1 LLLDLLTGLAWI
13 LVPLFSLLTVINL
26 LSVRTIRPSMR
37 EIEKSVSVLIPMR
50 NEESNAREVIA
61 SAQGQEGIANL
72 SIIALDD
79 HSSDDTRIILNQIS
93 ESRFTVLH
101 GDELPQGWL
110 GKNFACHQ
118 LALSTR
124 SDFLVFLDA
133 DVRLSPK
140 AISSSIQMMEEHN
153 LDYLSPYP
161 RQIAISWLERLIQPL
176 LQWSWF
182 VSVPLRMA
190 ERFPR
195 RSMAVANG
203 QFFVVRQSAYEK
215 SGGHEKI
222 KGEVLDDLELAR
234 ALIDQGFRGTVADG
248 SEIAYCR
255 MYKSSKELIAG
266 YAKSQWRAF
275 GNIFGALLMAILL
288 ISSSI
293 APLIAGVLGSPW
305 GWIGFFAIVATRLAV
320 AAKTRSIL
328 SSAWL
333 HPLSA
338 FAWVALIKYS

>member
-1 LLLDLLTGLAWI
+1 M
-13 LVPLFSLLTVINL
+13 TVVNL
-26 LSVRTIRPSMR
+26 LSVRTVRPSMGDL
-37 EIEKSVSVLIPMR
+37 EKSVSVLIPMR
-50 NEESNAREVIA
+50 NEESNARDVVA

-79 HSSDDTRIILNQIS
+79 HSSDDTRTILNQIS
-93 ESRFTVLH
+93 DSRFTVLD
-101 GDELPQGWL
+101 GDDLPQGWL

-133 DVRLSPK
+133 DVRLSPQ
-140 AISSSIQMMEEHN
+140 AISSSIEMMEELN

-161 RQIAISWLERLIQPL
+161 RQIAISWLERLVQPL

-182 VSVPLRMA
+182 VSVPLRIA

-203 QFFVVRQSAYEK
+203 QFFIVRGSAYEK

-248 SEIAYCR
+248 SQIAFCR

-338 FAWVALIKYS
+338 FAWIALIKYSWFLKVRGQLAWKERAL

>member
-1 LLLDLLTGLAWI
+1 M
-13 LVPLFSLLTVINL
+13 TVVNL
-26 LSVRTIRPSMR
+26 LSVRTVRPSMGDL
-37 EIEKSVSVLIPMR
+37 EKSVSVLIPMR
-50 NEESNAREVIA
+50 NEESNARDVVA
-61 SAQGQEGIANL
+61 SAQGQEGISNL
-72 SIIALDD
+72 SIIAIDD
-79 HSSDDTRIILNQIS
+79 HSSDDTRTILNQIS
-93 ESRFTVLH
+93 DSRFTVLD
-101 GDELPQGWL
+101 GDDLPQGWL

-133 DVRLSPK
+133 DVRLSPQ
-140 AISSSIQMMEEHN
+140 AISSSIEMMEELN

-161 RQIAISWLERLIQPL
+161 RQIAISWLERLVQPL

-182 VSVPLRMA
+182 VSVPLRIA

-203 QFFVVRQSAYEK
+203 QFFIVRGSAYEK

-248 SEIAYCR
+248 SQIAFCR

-338 FAWVALIKYS
+338 FAWIALIKYSWFLKVRGQLAWKERAL